1 MSAALAARLARR
13 DWPRRALG
21 PASED
26 GASPLDAA
34 ALYPRWADFLAEG
47 DILIAETGPPSM
59 GMGFAWLPRGASF
72 HNPTLWGSIGW
83 ATPAAVGAA
92 VAAPERRTVLFT
104 GEGSH
109 QLTCQCS
116 GADRC

>member
-1 MSAALAARLARR
+1 MADFYAARAGTN
-13 DWPRRALG
+13 A
-21 PASED
+21 
-26 GASPLDAA
+26 GAPLDGFLTAVHN
-34 ALYPRWADFLAEG
+34 PRWADFLAEG

-92 VAAPERRTVLFT
+92 VAAPERQTVLIT
-104 GEGSH
+104 GEGSD

-116 GADRC
+116 EAYRC